1 MQNRTEAERE
11 TWQTKAMVS
20 EQGGVSGERKEV
32 DVKDYPREQQ

>member
-11 TWQTKAMVS
+11 AWQTKAMVR